1 MNRQVNAPIL
11 FWDKKGFVISDL
23 KFKLNG
29 SLSFSGVFSMDE
41 DSLSRDC
48 EPFFE
53 SDGEEESTDGELL
66 LLLLIYF
73 KY

>member
-53 SDGEEESTDGELL
+53 SDGGGGEHWWW
-66 LLLLIYF
+66 IIIIIINIF
-73 KY
+73 